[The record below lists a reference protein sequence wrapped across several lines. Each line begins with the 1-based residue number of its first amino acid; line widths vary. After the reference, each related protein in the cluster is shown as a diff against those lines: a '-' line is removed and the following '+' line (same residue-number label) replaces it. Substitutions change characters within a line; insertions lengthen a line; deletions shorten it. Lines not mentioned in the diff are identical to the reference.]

1 MWRTLRWSS
10 SLTNVSPNDM
20 DLEETN
26 ACSLR
31 GRALNYHGTYIM
43 KQVQHERTLLLV
55 DLILNEFVLSHFD
68 YFPLFLVS
76 SPLFYAFTQAVGPPI
91 V

>member
-1 MWRTLRWSS
+1 
-10 SLTNVSPNDM
+10 M

-31 GRALNYHGTYIM
+31 GRALNYHTGTYIM

-68 YFPLFLVS
+68 YFFILVS
-76 SPLFYAFTQAVGPPI
+76 SPLGTHLLRQLGPPI

>member
-1 MWRTLRWSS
+1 VANFTLEQF
-10 SLTNVSPNDM
+10 TNQCFSNDM

-31 GRALNYHGTYIM
+31 ESSSELSYRYVH
-43 KQVQHERTLLLV
+43 HETSAAEDATLLD

-68 YFPLFLVS
+68 YFSLF
-76 SPLFYAFTQAVGPPI
+76 
-91 V
+91 